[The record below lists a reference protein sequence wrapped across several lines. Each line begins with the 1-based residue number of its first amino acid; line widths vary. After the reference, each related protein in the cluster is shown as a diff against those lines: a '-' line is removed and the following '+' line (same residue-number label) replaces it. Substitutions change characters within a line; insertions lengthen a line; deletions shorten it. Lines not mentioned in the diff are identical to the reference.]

1 MKKYIYLLIFC
12 LLLTFSLTSDAW
24 TTIETRR
31 LSAYRNLK
39 SVIFV
44 ISGPLLIILSL
55 VALWKRKLW
64 KVVRLI
70 FVFLVVIDTSG
81 RAFDYITK
89 QYMSPHD
96 SCFETLGYDEMSS
109 YGYNTSRAME
119 GTSKLSESQERIYF
133 DCVKREEKKQKIEE
147 RWEIINFCVFVIFF
161 VYLMYLITKFVFHLF
176 SKILSKFTHKETKS

>member
-12 LLLTFSLTSDAW
+12 LLLAFSLTSDAW

-31 LSAYRNLK
+31 LSTYRNLR

-55 VALWKRKLW
+55 IALWKRKLW

-70 FVFLVVIDTSG
+70 FVFLVVIATSG
-81 RAFDYITK
+81 RTFDYMTR

-96 SCFETLGYDEMSS
+96 FCFGTLGYPEMLS
-109 YGYNTSRAME
+109 YGYNTSRVME
-119 GTSKLSESQERIYF
+119 NTLKLSENQERIYF
-133 DCVKREEKKQKIEE
+133 DCIKREEEKQKIED
-147 RWEIINFCVFVIFF
+147 INLCVFAIFF
-161 VYLMYLITKFVFHLF
+161 VYLIYLITKFIFHLF
-176 SKILSKFTHKETKS
+176 SKILSKFTQKGIKS